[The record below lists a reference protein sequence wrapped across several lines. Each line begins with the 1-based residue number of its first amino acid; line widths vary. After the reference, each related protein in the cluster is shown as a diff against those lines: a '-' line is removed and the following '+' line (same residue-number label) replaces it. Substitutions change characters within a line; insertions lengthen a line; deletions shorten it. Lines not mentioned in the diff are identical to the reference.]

1 MALKLVL
8 DQHRF
13 PRLDYG
19 YNVAFKIYD
28 EDETAFDA
36 TGLTGTAKFYKRHND
51 RSTFWRDVARQ
62 VTVLGQ
68 VGTVINDIAV
78 SWTTQASGEGT
89 FAFTAQSRPN
99 VTGYIEVEIQL
110 TSSTVKRSTELVRVF
125 VSPSESST

>member
-1 MALKLVL
+1 MALKLTL
-8 DQHRF
+8 DQYEF

-28 EDETAFDA
+28 ESGTAFDA
-36 TGLTGTAKFYKRHND
+36 SGLTGTAKFYKRHND

-62 VTVLGQ
+62 VTILGQ

-89 FAFTAQSRPN
+89 FAFTAASRPN
-99 VTGYIEVEIQL
+99 ITGWMLVEIQL
-110 TSSTVKRSTELVRVF
+110 TDSTTKRSTELKQVYI
-125 VSPSESST
+125 SPSESSA